1 MSNYIKIFVDGQLV
15 DLPQEFT
22 SLRLT
27 YALKDRRGLAINTGS
42 RSEYSFQFPATKQND
57 SIFDAFWEVGR
68 QNADR
73 QKFLPAA
80 IEVDGLPY
88 FQGKAQLTSVTTQDN
103 QYYWKGLKYKVAF
116 YGNNADW
123 VQDIR
128 DKRLR
133 DYPIVTHTFND
144 AEIISG
150 WQHTYPL
157 EDWGY
162 TLIKWKD
169 WGFPNKVQWE
179 ESTPFVF
186 VATFLRNIFD
196 DLGYTIESNF
206 TSLDFF
212 ERLIIPVPLPEK
224 FDNGFSDDYL
234 TIEADEPTFLLST
247 NIGPTIPTILSN
259 QTVQPNVGTNPYN
272 TGTGYYTVP
281 YDGFYK
287 FEYEASIT
295 NVTGTGVGFTMFIID
310 SVAGIFF
317 DTQIGLVDILGPPFY
332 FSNTTLRGEYV
343 LQLTAGQQIGL
354 SHTGYTG
361 GTGDADI
368 TLRMKV
374 IGEIPV
380 KTGTLIDFKYLIPA
394 EWKALDFLKG
404 LAHAFNLVFQTNPIT
419 RTVQIEPADNYAYV
433 SESPSVATIE
443 EGFYNATEDLT
454 QKLDLLKEGE
464 LTSRTDEPVSY
475 VLGWQVD
482 GPTEEA
488 INERQDLEFLQGR
501 YTFPTDRYAKA
512 EEVIE
517 NPFFASTLC
526 ILDQEVTHE
535 DSGAFCQ
542 IPLIWS
548 TNYLEEPTS
557 SEANYNVKPRLLIKQ
572 PQVPLRERAFV
583 RVDNGS
589 GGYGQVLCTLAYM
602 VDYNNLSGERM
613 SLAFGNNTING
624 NEIKGLLDRFYLGEM
639 KRREVG
645 KDLETY
651 LFWDLLGIS
660 NLDFRNKVI
669 LKDDAYILQEI
680 NSFDV
685 LSDKSTKT
693 YLQYAAQ
700 VESSDSDKVDSP
712 IVDNKIVSG

>member
-15 DLPQEFT
+15 DLPEGFT

-57 SIFDAFWEVGR
+57 AIFDAFWEVGR
-68 QNADR
+68 QNEDR

-80 IEVDGLPY
+80 IDVDGLPY
-88 FQGKAQLTSVTTQDN
+88 FQGKSQLTSVTTQDN

-128 DKRLR
+128 DKRLK
-133 DYPIVTHTFND
+133 DYPIVTHIFNN
-144 AEIISG
+144 ASIING
-150 WQHTYPL
+150 WQQQYPAD
-157 EDWGY
+157 DWGY

-169 WGFPNKVQWE
+169 WAFPNKVQFQ
-179 ESTPFVF
+179 ESTPFIF
-186 VATFLRNIFD
+186 VAAFVRNIFND
-196 DLGYTIESNF
+196 IGYTVESNF
-206 TSLDFF
+206 ISLDFF
-212 ERLIIPVPLPEK
+212 ERLIMPIPLPDK

-247 NIGPTIPTILSN
+247 NVLGNPSILSN
-259 QTVQPNVGTNPYN
+259 QTTAPNIGANPYN
-272 TGTGYYTVP
+272 TGTGAYTVP

-295 NVTGTGVGFTMFIID
+295 NVTGTGVGLSIYIQE
-310 SVAGIFF
+310 VGGLAFF
-317 DTQIGLVDILGPPFY
+317 ETQIGVTGSAAY
-332 FSNTTLRGEYV
+332 TSNATLRGEYV
-343 LQLTAGQQIGL
+343 LQLTAGQTVGL
-354 SHTGYTG
+354 GHLGFTA

-368 TLRMKV
+368 ALSMKIV
-374 IGEIPV
+374 GEIPV

-394 EWKALDFLKG
+394 EWRSLDLLKG

-419 RTVQIEPADNYAYV
+419 RTVQIEPADSYAYK
-433 SESPSVATIE
+433 SDIPSVSTIE
-443 EGFYNATEDLT
+443 EGFYNAKEDLT
-454 QKLDLLKEGE
+454 QKIDLLREGE
-464 LTSRTDEPVSY
+464 LKSNTDEPVSY

-482 GPTEEA
+482 GATEEA
-488 INERQDLEFLQGR
+488 INERQDLGFLQGR
-501 YTFPTDRYAKA
+501 YNFPVGRYAKA
-512 EEVIE
+512 EKVIE

-526 ILDQEVTHE
+526 ILDQAVTHE
-535 DSGAFCQ
+535 NSNAFCQ

-548 TNYLEEPTS
+548 KNYLEEPTS
-557 SEANYNVKPRLLIKQ
+557 VEANYEVKPRLLIKQ
-572 PQVPLRERAFV
+572 PQVPISERAFV
-583 RVDNGS
+583 RVDNGA
-589 GGYGQVLCTLAYM
+589 GYSQILCPLAYM

-624 NEIKGLLDRFYLGEM
+624 NEIKGLLDRHYLSEM

-651 LFWDLLGIS
+651 LFWDLLGIQ

-680 NSFDV
+680 NSFNV

-712 IVDNKIVSG
+712 TVDNKIVSG